1 MTTAQEHRQEG
12 RILGLTLRLGAYG
25 SVGLIIIGTLLGFM
39 HAGAGDVVRRAGF
52 LLLMFTPALR
62 IIVAGIVYLKEKD
75 YRYALVSL
83 VVLAIVTTTS
93 VLAMM
98 KILPQLEK

>member
-12 RILGLTLRLGAYG
+12 HILGLTLRLGSYG
-25 SVGLIIIGTLLGFM
+25 SVGLIIAGTLLGFV
-39 HAGAGDVVRRAGF
+39 HAGMGDIVLRAGF

-83 VVLAIVTTTS
+83 VVLTIVTATS

>member
-1 MTTAQEHRQEG
+1 MTTAQEHREEG
-12 RILGLTLRLGAYG
+12 RILGLTLRLGSYG
-25 SVGLIIIGTLLGFM
+25 SVALIVMGTLLGFV
-39 HAGAGDVVRRAGF
+39 HTGIGDTVLRAGF

-62 IIVAGIVYLKEKD
+62 IIVAGIVYLREKD

-83 VVLAIVTTTS
+83 VVLSIVTATS

>member
-1 MTTAQEHRQEG
+1 M
-12 RILGLTLRLGAYG
+12 GAYG
-25 SVGLIIIGTLLGFM
+25 SVGLIIAGTLIGFV
-39 HAGAGDVVRRAGF
+39 HAGTGDAVLRAGF

-75 YRYALVSL
+75 YRYAWVSL
-83 VVLAIVTTTS
+83 IVLVIVTTTS

>member
-1 MTTAQEHRQEG
+1 MTTAQEHRDEG
-12 RILGLTLRLGAYG
+12 HVLGMTLRIGSYG
-25 SVGLIIIGTLLGFM
+25 SVALIVIGVLLEFV
-39 HAGAGDVVRRAGF
+39 HAGIGDAILRAGF

-62 IIVAGIVYLKEKD
+62 IIVAGIMYLKEKD

-83 VVLAIVTTTS
+83 VVLTIVTATS
-93 VLAMM
+93 VLAML

>member
-1 MTTAQEHRQEG
+1 MTTAQEHREEG
-12 RILGLTLRLGAYG
+12 RVLGLTLRLGSYG
-25 SVGLIIIGTLLGFM
+25 SVGLIVLGVLFGFVN
-39 HAGAGDVVRRAGF
+39 AELGNVVLRAGF

-62 IIVAGIVYLKEKD
+62 IIVAGIVYLREKD
-75 YRYALVSL
+75 YRYALVS
-83 VVLAIVTTTS
+83 VIVLSIVTATS

>member
-1 MTTAQEHRQEG
+1 
-12 RILGLTLRLGAYG
+12 
-25 SVGLIIIGTLLGFM
+25 VGLIIAGTLVGFV
-39 HAGAGDVVRRAGF
+39 HAEAGDIVLRAGF

-83 VVLAIVTTTS
+83 VVLTIVTATS

>member
-1 MTTAQEHRQEG
+1 MTTAQQHREEG
-12 RILGLTLRLGAYG
+12 RVLGLTLRLGAYG
-25 SVGLIIIGTLLGFM
+25 SVALIIAGTLLGFV
-39 HAGAGDVVRRAGF
+39 HTGTGDVVLRAGF

-62 IIVAGIVYLKEKD
+62 IIVAGIVYLRERD

-83 VVLAIVTTTS
+83 VVLTIVTATS